1 MKKAATVVIATAML
15 VLTAASASAAPNPS
29 PVAPAHT
36 GTACAS
42 VLTNNPN
49 TGPGGHI
56 SAQGAAHFGAV
67 GAVMCGL

>member
-1 MKKAATVVIATAML
+1 MKKAAAVVIATAML
-15 VLTAASASAAPNPS
+15 VLSAASASAAPNPS

-56 SAQGAAHFGAV
+56 SEQGGAHFGAV

>member
-1 MKKAATVVIATAML
+1 MKKAATVAIAMATL

-42 VLTNNPN
+42 VLTHNPN

-56 SAQGAAHFGAV
+56 SEQGAAHFGAV

>member
-15 VLTAASASAAPNPS
+15 VLTGASASAAPNPS
-29 PVAPAHT
+29 PVAPTHT

>member
-29 PVAPAHT
+29 PVAPTHT

-42 VLTNNPN
+42 VLTNNPT
-49 TGPGGHI
+49 TGPDAHI
-56 SAQGAAHFGAV
+56 SEQGAAHYGAV
-67 GAVMCGL
+67 GSAMCGL